1 MAAPV
6 ILCDTAGMSEARW
19 LACREH
25 GPKGDIEFTVGGSDV
40 AAIFGLSPWMTP
52 LELWMQKKGR
62 MKARPKPNPGQLA
75 MGHLLEPIAAHFYA
89 ERTGN
94 AVTDDTNLYQHADFP
109 YALANFDRRYVRK
122 TDGLPGILECKSCTY
137 HKADDWKD
145 GAYPLYYAMHLRYYL
160 AVADVEHGAFSA
172 IWGNNPEADIAMP
185 EIQRDRAKEDM
196 IFQRLD
202 EWIWSLRNDKPPDM
216 GEVAPKTALESLAR
230 IYGASRK
237 GLPTIEF
244 PKKHEKALRQIAAL
258 QGENDALKAQIKKN
272 EEAMAAFSVRIAELM
287 RDHEHG
293 ILKTAKDKLLVDFVT
308 RTTRRVNSDFL
319 KKEHPAIYQ
328 DALRTSESR
337 KLKVSIQPV

>member
-1 MAAPV
+1 MATPV
-6 ILCDTAGMSEARW
+6 ILCDTAGMSEAQW

-25 GPKGDIEFTVGGSDV
+25 GPKGDIGFTVGGSDV
-40 AAIFGLSPWMTP
+40 AAIFGLFLWMTP

-62 MKARPKPNPGQLA
+62 MKAKPKPNPGQLA

-94 AVTDDTNLYQHADFP
+94 TVTDDTNLYQHADFP
-109 YALANFDRRYVRK
+109 YALANFDRRYVHK
-122 TDGLPGILECKSCTY
+122 TDGLSGILECKSCTY

-145 GAYPLYYAMHLRYYL
+145 GAYPLYYEMQLRYYL

-237 GLPTIEF
+237 GLPTTEF
-244 PKKHEKALRQIAAL
+244 PKKHEKTLRQIAAL
-258 QGENDALKAQIKKN
+258 QGENDALKTQIKKN

-287 RDHEHG
+287 RNHEHG
-293 ILKTAKDKLLVDFVT
+293 VLETAKDKLLVDFVT

>member
-1 MAAPV
+1 
-6 ILCDTAGMSEARW
+6 
-19 LACREH
+19 
-25 GPKGDIEFTVGGSDV
+25 
-40 AAIFGLSPWMTP
+40 
-52 LELWMQKKGR
+52 
-62 MKARPKPNPGQLA
+62 

-94 AVTDDTNLYQHADFP
+94 TVTDDTNLYQHADFP
-109 YALANFDRRYVRK
+109 YALANFDRRYVHK
-122 TDGLPGILECKSCTY
+122 TDGLSGILECKSCTY

-145 GAYPLYYAMHLRYYL
+145 GAYPLYYEMQLRYYL

-237 GLPTIEF
+237 GLPTTEF
-244 PKKHEKALRQIAAL
+244 PKKHEKTLRQIAAL
-258 QGENDALKAQIKKN
+258 QGENDALKTQIKKN

-287 RDHEHG
+287 RNHEHG
-293 ILKTAKDKLLVDFVT
+293 VLETAKDKLLVDFVT